1 MLVIRLAR
9 TGRRNQPKYRM
20 VVTED
25 SAKLQG
31 KVTSVVGHYQP
42 THPEKPLVIN
52 KEEIQMWLSK
62 GAQPSNTVAKLLNK
76 EGFDLKVHQSAPAK
90 PKKEPKE
97 EAPKA
102 AQPAPVAEEGAGE
115 AVLDAEEVAE
125 VTEVAPEE
133 GAPTEV
139 STAEETDIPAA
150 ADEETPVEEAVDETP
165 ADITEEPTPEEA
177 KAEAEVPEKE

>member
-1 MLVIRLAR
+1 MLVIRLVR
-9 TGRRNQPKYRM
+9 TGRRNQPKFRM

-42 THPEKPLVIN
+42 THPDKPLVIN
-52 KEEIQMWLSK
+52 KEEIQEWISK

-76 EGFDLKVHQSAPAK
+76 EGFDLKVHVNAPAK

-102 AQPAPVAEEGAGE
+102 APAAAPAAEEGE
-115 AVLDAEEVAE
+115 AVLDAEEVESVEA
-125 VTEVAPEE
+125 VSAEE
-133 GAPTEV
+133 GAAEETSTE
-139 STAEETDIPAA
+139 EETDIPAP
-150 ADEETPVEEAVDETP
+150 ADEETPVEEVVEETP

-177 KAEAEVPEKE
+177 KAEAEVPETE